1 VTKLAQQPRQAG
13 ILPDVGHD
21 STAIE

>member
-1 VTKLAQQPRQAG
+1 VTEKAEQPRQAG
-13 ILPDVGHD
+13 ILPQRGHD